1 MLTDRQTG
9 MTKIIVA
16 FRNFANATRDA
27 ISGTNTVNIIKMET
41 FWQFSKF
48 KYSRKK

>member
-1 MLTDRQTG
+1 MPTDRQTD

-16 FRNFANATRDA
+16 FRNFANAPRDA
-27 ISGTNTVNIIKMET
+27 ISGTNTVNIIKMEN

-48 KYSRKK
+48 KH